1 MNGGCSKVLFWAS
14 EESIVLEEG
23 RMSKVS
29 CSTET
34 QAVSYPSGR
43 LLKQF
48 LWWLVP
54 DMDHQPLYTESTH
67 VGTTGSAHSTCVK
80 TVQFEEEAGYVKTL
94 SKYSV

>member
-43 LLKQF
+43 LLNFSGGWFQTWTINLF
-48 LWWLVP
+48 
-54 DMDHQPLYTESTH
+54 YTESTH
-67 VGTTGSAHSTCVK
+67 VGTYLDVHTQHV
-80 TVQFEEEAGYVKTL
+80 
-94 SKYSV
+94 